1 MKIFEKKF
9 APSHVYFCSFFSL
22 EALPIAVSHLYHAPY
37 KALIF
42 SRVSK
47 TLQFALQ
54 VLHLLSFLYKSQ
66 HTFSTTSLGLKCVSV

>member
-9 APSHVYFCSFFSL
+9 APSHVYFCSFFSS

-47 TLQFALQ
+47 TLQYLAFLESAPGRQ
-54 VLHLLSFLYKSQ
+54 AIIDLHVRAIIRYLSL
-66 HTFSTTSLGLKCVSV
+66 